1 MTTRH
6 LIDPELLPLLE
17 IMPAVDFNAE
27 TLPFIRQ
34 MSESRFNIMGE
45 PAMTPE
51 TRVIDGPAGPLE
63 VLWYDPAPGTQAR
76 AALLHVHGGG
86 MIIGSARSMQH
97 GPAAMAKALGIP
109 IASVEYRLAPEN
121 PFPAPQEDCL
131 AALAWLAGNA
141 AELGIDTARIGII
154 GESAG
159 GGLAAATA
167 QMARDTGGPALA
179 AQFLVFPM
187 LDHRTGGPDCLYNNP
202 CTGEFVWTKPS
213 NRFGWE
219 SLRGAYDPVDRRK
232 GWFSPALAES
242 LADLPPTWI
251 GTGALDLFL
260 DENLE
265 YARRLTAAGVPVE
278 LHVYAGA
285 PHAFQLVAESRA
297 AQMFTRDLFGA
308 VSAMLIGQ

>member
-141 AELGIDTARIGII
+141 AELGIDTAPMPTTRRARGSSHRRTRRRRV
-154 GESAG
+154 SATTASS
-159 GGLAAATA
+159 LRNSSRSPATSKSRSWPTSMATA
-167 QMARDTGGPALA
+167 ST
-179 AQFLVFPM
+179 
-187 LDHRTGGPDCLYNNP
+187 
-202 CTGEFVWTKPS
+202 
-213 NRFGWE
+213 
-219 SLRGAYDPVDRRK
+219 
-232 GWFSPALAES
+232 
-242 LADLPPTWI
+242 
-251 GTGALDLFL
+251 
-260 DENLE
+260 
-265 YARRLTAAGVPVE
+265 
-278 LHVYAGA
+278 
-285 PHAFQLVAESRA
+285 
-297 AQMFTRDLFGA
+297 
-308 VSAMLIGQ
+308 